1 MWVQMLILPL
11 TYLCDLQKKLNFS
24 VSIFPFPSRDN
35 PSLVRPVMSREK
47 RVKFMNLHRV
57 AMASHVI
64 IHT

>member
-11 TYLCDLQKKLNFS
+11 TIHVTFKKSNFS

-35 PSLVRPVMSREK
+35 PSLVRTVMSREK

-57 AMASHVI
+57 AMASHAI